1 MYVEFLRRRPSVP
14 VTFVLLMSLAV
25 GGCATKG
32 RSGAAIGSGLGA
44 IIGQAVGRDTEA
56 TLIGAAVGGGI
67 GYIIGNEADKKE
79 AERLAAEDSSP
90 QHGSKLSGTSWKVI
104 SLVTDKPNTYRS
116 IVVDFQR
123 DGRVITTKTGP
134 DGRVVRDN
142 ERYRVVG
149 STLIVNKPGYLINA
163 KYRIDGNDLII
174 DAEQVR
180 AVLRRL

>member
-1 MYVEFLRRRPSVP
+1 MCPKFSPRRPNTYVL
-14 VTFVLLMSLAV
+14 FVLLLSLVV

-32 RSGAAIGSGLGA
+32 RSGAAIGGGLGA

-79 AERLAAEDSSP
+79 AGRLLAAGSSP
-90 QHGSKLSGTSWKVI
+90 QEESQLSGTSWRVI
-104 SLVTDKPNTYRS
+104 SLVTEKPNPYQS
-116 IVVDFQR
+116 VVVDFRR
-123 DGRVITTKTGP
+123 DGHVITTKTSPNGSVTSH
-134 DGRVVRDN
+134 D

-149 STLIVNKPGYLINA
+149 TTLIVNKPGYLINA
-163 KYRIDGNDLII
+163 KYRIDGNDLIV
-174 DAEQVR
+174 DAERIR

>member
-1 MYVEFLRRRPSVP
+1 MCVEFLRRRPSLP
-14 VTFVLLMSLAV
+14 VLFVLLMSLVV

-32 RSGAAIGSGLGA
+32 RSGAAIGGGLGA

-67 GYIIGNEADKKE
+67 GYVIGNEADKKE
-79 AERLAAEDSSP
+79 AERLSAAGYSQQDGSP
-90 QHGSKLSGTSWKVI
+90 LSGTSWKVI
-104 SLVTDKPNTYRS
+104 SLVTDKPNPYRS
-116 IVVDFQR
+116 IVVDFRQ
-123 DGRVITTKTGP
+123 DGRVITTRTAPG
-134 DGRVVRDN
+134 GSVVRHD

-174 DAEQVR
+174 DAERVR
-180 AVLRRL
+180 AVLWRV

>member
-1 MYVEFLRRRPSVP
+1 MCREFSRRWRI
-14 VTFVLLMSLAV
+14 SLAV
-25 GGCATKG
+25 CTLLIVPFAGGCATKG
-32 RSGAAIGSGLGA
+32 RTGAAVGSGLGA

-79 AERLAAEDSSP
+79 AARLSAAGHSQPDGSP
-90 QHGSKLSGTSWKVI
+90 LSGTSWKVI
-104 SLVTDKPNTYRS
+104 SLVTDKPNSYRS

-123 DGRVITTKTGP
+123 DGRVITTKTAP
-134 DGRVVRDN
+134 DGSVVRDN

-149 STLIVNKPGYLINA
+149 STLIVNKPGYIINA
-163 KYRIDGNDLII
+163 KYRIDGNDLIV
-174 DAEQVR
+174 DAERVR